1 MQKQRYF
8 KEPKMVFERKKYLDK
23 LIAKRGNGLVKI
35 ISGMRRVG
43 KTYLLTRLY
52 RDYLLESGV
61 SNTRIIIVEL
71 DLVENK
77 SLRKADN
84 LLKYIQKRTEDQ
96 SVNYYVFLDE
106 IQLVKDFHSL
116 LNSLLSRGNLD
127 VYVTGS
133 NSKFLSKD
141 IVTEFRGRSD
151 EIKLYPLTFAEVF
164 KHSSLSKEDAL
175 KEYLYFGGIPKVV
188 LADSEEEKIAL
199 LKNFFELTYIKDI
212 VERKKIEKE
221 SDLVKLTKTLASN
234 VGSLTNPQKLS
245 NTFISLSKAKISVYL
260 IEKYID
266 ALIDAF
272 LLKKATR
279 YSIKGKAYISAP
291 FKYYFQDLGIRNS
304 ILDFR
309 QFEPTHL
316 MENLIYNELISR
328 EYLVDVGVVE
338 KNVLNE
344 NGNGTRVKLEVD
356 FVANKGSKRLYIQ
369 SCYSI
374 EDLEKQRIEERPF
387 REIDDNFEKILV
399 VMNLPIRSYQTENGI
414 KIISLLY
421 FLLN

>member
-1 MQKQRYF
+1 
-8 KEPKMVFERKKYLDK
+8 MVFERKQYLDK
-23 LIAKRGNGLVKI
+23 LIAKQGNGLVKI

-43 KTYLLTRLY
+43 KTYLLTRLF
-52 RDYLLESGV
+52 RDYLLDSGV
-61 SNTRIIIVEL
+61 SNSRIIIVEL

-77 SLRKADN
+77 SLRKVES
-84 LLKYIQKRTEDQ
+84 LLKYIQKRIKDRT
-96 SVNYYVFLDE
+96 VNYYIFLDE

-141 IVTEFRGRSD
+141 IVTEFRGRSN

-164 KHSSLSKEDAL
+164 KHSKLSKEDTL
-175 KEYLYFGGIPKVV
+175 KDYLYFGGIPKVV
-188 LADSEEEKIAL
+188 LTKGEEYKIAL

-212 VERKKIEKE
+212 VERKKIENE
-221 SDLVKLTKTLASN
+221 VELVKITKTLATN
-234 VGSLTNPQKLS
+234 IGSLTNPQKIS
-245 NTFISLSKAKISVYL
+245 NTFLSLSKTKISVYL

-266 ALIDAF
+266 ALIDTF

-309 QFEPTHL
+309 QLEPTHL

-328 EYLVDVGVVE
+328 DYLVDVGVVE

-344 NGNGTRVKLEVD
+344 KGNGTRVKLEVD
-356 FVANKGSKRLYIQ
+356 FVANKGSKKLYIQ

-374 EDLEKQRIEERPF
+374 EDLDKQRIEERPF

-414 KIISLLY
+414 KIVSLFD
-421 FLLN
+421 FLLS

>member
-1 MQKQRYF
+1 
-8 KEPKMVFERKKYLDK
+8 MVFERKQYLDK
-23 LIAKRGNGLVKI
+23 LIAKQENGLVKI

-43 KTYLLTRLY
+43 KTYLLTRLF
-52 RDYLLESGV
+52 RDYLLDSGV
-61 SNTRIIIVEL
+61 SSTRIIIVEL

-77 SLRKADN
+77 TLRKAEN

-96 SVNYYVFLDE
+96 TVNYYIFLDE

-151 EIKLYPLTFAEVF
+151 EIKLYPLSFAEVF
-164 KHSSLSKEDAL
+164 KQSSLSKEDAL

-188 LADSEEEKIAL
+188 LANSEEDKIAL

-212 VERKKIEKE
+212 VERKKIENE
-221 SDLVKLTKTLASN
+221 VELVKLTKTLASN
-234 VGSLTNPQKLS
+234 IGSLTNPQKLS
-245 NTFISLSKAKISVYL
+245 NTFLSLSKTKISVYL

-374 EDLEKQRIEERPF
+374 EDLEKQKIEERPF

-414 KIISLLY
+414 KIISLLD

>member
-1 MQKQRYF
+1 
-8 KEPKMVFERKKYLDK
+8 MVFERKKYLDK
-23 LIAKRGNGLVKI
+23 LIAKQGNGLVKI

-43 KTYLLTRLY
+43 KTYLLTRLF
-52 RDYLLESGV
+52 RDYLLENGV

-77 SLRKADN
+77 TLRKAEN

-96 SVNYYVFLDE
+96 AVSYYIFLDE

-141 IVTEFRGRSD
+141 IVSEFRGRSD
-151 EIKLYPLTFAEVF
+151 EIKLYPLTFSEVF
-164 KHSSLSKEDAL
+164 KQSSLSKEDAL

-188 LADSEEEKIAL
+188 LAKTEEDKIAL

-221 SDLVKLTKTLASN
+221 AELVKLTKILASN
-234 VGSLTNPQKLS
+234 IGSLTNPQKLG
-245 NTFISLSKAKISVYL
+245 NTFLSLSKTRISIYL

-356 FVANKGSKRLYIQ
+356 FVANKGNKRLYIQ

-387 REIDDNFEKILV
+387 KEIDDNFEKILV
-399 VMNLPIRSYQTENGI
+399 VMNLPIRSYQTESGI
-414 KIISLLY
+414 KIISLFD

>member
-1 MQKQRYF
+1 
-8 KEPKMVFERKKYLDK
+8 MVFERKKYLDK

-35 ISGMRRVG
+35 ISGMQRVG
-43 KTYLLTRLY
+43 KTYLLTRLF

-127 VYVTGS
+127 IYVTGS

-164 KHSSLSKEDAL
+164 KHSSLSKEDTL

-212 VERKKIEKE
+212 VERKKIEKVSE
-221 SDLVKLTKTLASN
+221 LVKLTKTLASN
-234 VGSLTNPQKLS
+234 IGSLTNPQKLS
-245 NTFISLSKAKISVYL
+245 NTFLSLSKTKISVYL

-328 EYLVDVGVVE
+328 EYSVDVGVVE

-414 KIISLLY
+414 KIISLLD

>member
-1 MQKQRYF
+1 
-8 KEPKMVFERKKYLDK
+8 MVFERKKYLDK

-43 KTYLLTRLY
+43 KTYLLTRLF

-77 SLRKADN
+77 TLRKADN

-96 SVNYYVFLDE
+96 SVNYYVLLDE
-106 IQLVKDFHSL
+106 IQFVKDFHLL

-164 KHSSLSKEDAL
+164 KHNSLSKEDTL

-221 SDLVKLTKTLASN
+221 SELVKLTKTLASN
-234 VGSLTNPQKLS
+234 IGSLTNPQKLS
-245 NTFISLSKAKISVYL
+245 NTFLSLSKTKISVYL

-414 KIISLLY
+414 KIISLLD

>member
-1 MQKQRYF
+1 MI
-8 KEPKMVFERKKYLDK
+8 FERKQYLDK
-23 LIAKRGNGLVKI
+23 LIAKQGNGFVKI

-43 KTYLLTRLY
+43 KTYLLTRLF
-52 RDYLLESGV
+52 RDYLLDSGV
-61 SNTRIIIVEL
+61 SNSRIIIVEL

-77 SLRKADN
+77 TLRKGES
-84 LLKYIQKRTEDQ
+84 LLKYIQKRIEDQ
-96 SVNYYVFLDE
+96 TVNYYIFLDE
-106 IQLVKDFHSL
+106 IQLVKDFHLL

-164 KHSSLSKEDAL
+164 EHSRLSKEDAL
-175 KEYLYFGGIPKVV
+175 KDYLYFGGIPKVV
-188 LADSEEEKIAL
+188 LAKTEEDKIAL

-221 SDLVKLTKTLASN
+221 AELVKLTKTLASN
-234 VGSLTNPQKLS
+234 IGSLTNPQKLS
-245 NTFISLSKAKISVYL
+245 NTFLSLSKTKISVYL

-344 NGNGTRVKLEVD
+344 NGNGTRMKLEVD
-356 FVANKGSKRLYIQ
+356 FVANKGNKRLYIQ

-374 EDLEKQRIEERPF
+374 EDLDKQKIEERPF

-414 KIISLLY
+414 KIVSLFD
-421 FLLN
+421 FLLS

>member
-1 MQKQRYF
+1 M
-8 KEPKMVFERKKYLDK
+8 MVFERKKYLDK
-23 LIAKRGNGLVKI
+23 LIAKQGNGLVKI

-43 KTYLLTRLY
+43 KTYLLTRLF

-77 SLRKADN
+77 TLRKAEN
-84 LLKYIQKRTEDQ
+84 LLKYIQKRTDDQ
-96 SVNYYVFLDE
+96 TVNHYVFLDE
-106 IQLVKDFHSL
+106 IQLVKDFPFL
-116 LNSLLSRGNLD
+116 LNSLLSRENLD

-133 NSKFLSKD
+133 NSKFLAKD

-151 EIKLYPLTFAEVF
+151 EIKLYPLTYAEVF
-164 KHSSLSKEDAL
+164 KHSKLSKEDTL
-175 KEYLYFGGIPKVV
+175 KDYLYFGGIPKVV
-188 LADSEEEKIAL
+188 LANSEEEKIAL

-221 SDLVKLTKTLASN
+221 AELVKITKTLASN
-234 VGSLTNPQKLS
+234 IALLTNPQKLS
-245 NTFISLSKAKISVYL
+245 NTFLSLTNTKISVYL

-279 YSIKGKAYISAP
+279 YNIKGKAYISAP

-316 MENLIYNELISR
+316 MENLIYNQLISS

-356 FVANKGSKRLYIQ
+356 FVANKGNKRLYIQ
-369 SCYSI
+369 ACYSI
-374 EDLEKQRIEERPF
+374 EDLEKQKIEERPF

-414 KIISLLY
+414 KIVSLLD

>member
-1 MQKQRYF
+1 
-8 KEPKMVFERKKYLDK
+8 MVFERKQYLDK
-23 LIAKRGNGLVKI
+23 LIAKQENGLVKI

-43 KTYLLTRLY
+43 KTYLLTRLF
-52 RDYLLESGV
+52 RDYLLDSGV
-61 SNTRIIIVEL
+61 SSTRIIIVEL

-77 SLRKADN
+77 TLRKAEN

-96 SVNYYVFLDE
+96 TVNYYIFLDE

-151 EIKLYPLTFAEVF
+151 EIKLYPLSFAEVF
-164 KHSSLSKEDAL
+164 KQSSLSKEDAL

-188 LADSEEEKIAL
+188 LANSEEDKIAL
-199 LKNFFELTYIKDI
+199 LKNFIELTYIKDI
-212 VERKKIEKE
+212 VERKKIENE
-221 SDLVKLTKTLASN
+221 VELVKLTKTLASN
-234 VGSLTNPQKLS
+234 IGSLTNPQKLS
-245 NTFISLSKAKISVYL
+245 NTFLSLSKTKISVYL

-272 LLKKATR
+272 LLKKAIR
-279 YSIKGKAYISAP
+279 YNIKGKKYISAP

-304 ILDFR
+304 ILNFS

-316 MENLIYNELISR
+316 MENLIYNELILR

-356 FVANKGSKRLYIQ
+356 FVANKGNKRLYIQ

-374 EDLEKQRIEERPF
+374 EDLEKQKIEERPF

-414 KIISLLY
+414 KIISLLD

>member
-1 MQKQRYF
+1 
-8 KEPKMVFERKKYLDK
+8 MVFERKQYLDK
-23 LIAKRGNGLVKI
+23 LIAKQGNGLVKI

-43 KTYLLTRLY
+43 KTYLLTRLF
-52 RDYLLESGV
+52 RDYLLENEI

-77 SLRKADN
+77 TLRKAEN
-84 LLKYIQKRTEDQ
+84 LLKYILKRTEDQ
-96 SVNYYVFLDE
+96 TVNYYVFIDE

-151 EIKLYPLTFAEVF
+151 EIKLCPLTYAEVF
-164 KHSSLSKEDAL
+164 RHSSLSKEDTL

-188 LADSEEEKIAL
+188 LAKTEEDKIAL

-212 VERKKIEKE
+212 VERKKIENE
-221 SDLVKLTKTLASN
+221 AELVKLTKTLASN
-234 VGSLTNPQKLS
+234 IGSLTNPQKLS
-245 NTFISLSKAKISVYL
+245 NTFLSLSKTKISVYL

-266 ALIDAF
+266 TLIDAF
-272 LLKKATR
+272 LLKKAIR

-309 QFEPTHL
+309 QLEPTHL

-328 EYLVDVGVVE
+328 DYLVDVGVVE

-344 NGNGTRVKLEVD
+344 KGNGTRVKLEVD

-374 EDLEKQRIEERPF
+374 EDLNKQRIEERPF
-387 REIDDNFEKILV
+387 SEIDDNFEKILV

-414 KIISLLY
+414 KIISLLD
-421 FLLN
+421 FLLS

>member
-1 MQKQRYF
+1 
-8 KEPKMVFERKKYLDK
+8 MVFERKQYLDK
-23 LIAKRGNGLVKI
+23 LIAKQENGLVKI

-43 KTYLLTRLY
+43 KTYLLTRLF
-52 RDYLLESGV
+52 RDYLLDSGV
-61 SNTRIIIVEL
+61 SSTRIIIVEL

-77 SLRKADN
+77 TLRKAEN

-96 SVNYYVFLDE
+96 TVNYYIFLDE

-151 EIKLYPLTFAEVF
+151 EIKLYPLSFAEVF
-164 KHSSLSKEDAL
+164 KQSSLSKEDTL

-188 LADSEEEKIAL
+188 LANSEENKIAL

-212 VERKKIEKE
+212 VERKKIENE
-221 SDLVKLTKTLASN
+221 VELVKLTKTLASN
-234 VGSLTNPQKLS
+234 IGSLTNPQKLS
-245 NTFISLSKAKISVYL
+245 NTFLSLSKTKISVYL

-279 YSIKGKAYISAP
+279 YSIKGKTYISAP
-291 FKYYFQDLGIRNS
+291 FKYYFQDLRIRNS

-356 FVANKGSKRLYIQ
+356 FVANKGNKRLYIQ

-374 EDLEKQRIEERPF
+374 EDLEKQKIEERPF

-414 KIISLLY
+414 KIISLLD

>member
-1 MQKQRYF
+1 
-8 KEPKMVFERKKYLDK
+8 MVFERKKYLDK
-23 LIAKRGNGLVKI
+23 LIAKQGNGLVKI
-35 ISGMRRVG
+35 ISGMQRVG
-43 KTYLLTRLY
+43 KTYLLTRLF

-77 SLRKADN
+77 TLRKAKN
-84 LLKYIQKRTEDQ
+84 LLKYIQKRTDDQ
-96 SVNYYVFLDE
+96 TVNYYVFLEE
-106 IQLVKDFHSL
+106 IQLVKDFPFL

-127 VYVTGS
+127 VYVTGR
-133 NSKFLSKD
+133 NSKFLAKD

-151 EIKLYPLTFAEVF
+151 EIKLYPLTFSEVF
-164 KHSSLSKEDAL
+164 EHSKLSKEDTL
-175 KEYLYFGGIPKVV
+175 KDYLYFGGIPKVI
-188 LADSEEEKIAL
+188 LANTEEEKITL

-212 VERKKIEKE
+212 VERKKIENE
-221 SDLVKLTKTLASN
+221 AELVKITKTLASN
-234 VGSLTNPQKLS
+234 IGLLTNPHKLS
-245 NTFISLSKAKISVYL
+245 NTFLSLTKTKISVYL

-272 LLKKATR
+272 LLKKVTR
-279 YSIKGKAYISAP
+279 YNIKGKAYISAP

-316 MENLIYNELISR
+316 MENLIYNQLISS

-356 FVANKGSKRLYIQ
+356 FVANKGNKRLYIQ

-374 EDLEKQRIEERPF
+374 EDLEKQKIEVRPF

-414 KIISLLY
+414 KIVSLLD
-421 FLLN
+421 FLLS

>member
-1 MQKQRYF
+1 MR
-8 KEPKMVFERKKYLDK
+8 EKKLDK
-23 LIAKRGNGLVKI
+23 LIAKQGNGLVKI
-35 ISGMRRVG
+35 VSGMRRVG
-43 KTYLLTRLY
+43 KTYLLTRLF

-77 SLRKADN
+77 TLRKAGN
-84 LLKYIQKRTEDQ
+84 LLKYIQKITADQ
-96 SVNYYVFLDE
+96 NVNYYIFLDE
-106 IQLVKDFHSL
+106 IQLVKDFLFL
-116 LNSLLSRGNLD
+116 LNSLLSLGNLD
-127 VYVTGS
+127 VYVTCS
-133 NSKFLSKD
+133 SSKFLAKD

-164 KHSSLSKEDAL
+164 KHSKLSKEDTL
-175 KEYLYFGGIPKVV
+175 KDYLYFGGIPKVV
-188 LADSEEEKIAL
+188 IANTEEEKIAL

-221 SDLVKLTKTLASN
+221 VELVKITKTLASN
-234 VGSLTNPQKLS
+234 IGSLTNPQKLS
-245 NTFISLSKAKISVYL
+245 NAFLSLTKTKISVYL

-316 MENLIYNELISR
+316 MENLIYNQLISS

-344 NGNGTRVKLEVD
+344 NGNGTRVKIEVD
-356 FVANKGSKRLYIQ
+356 FVANKGNKRLYIQ

-374 EDLEKQRIEERPF
+374 EDLEKQKIEERPF
-387 REIDDNFEKILV
+387 REIDDNFEKVLV

-414 KIISLLY
+414 KIVSLID
-421 FLLN
+421 FLLNY

>member
-1 MQKQRYF
+1 
-8 KEPKMVFERKKYLDK
+8 MVFERKKYLDK
-23 LIAKRGNGLVKI
+23 LIAKQGNGLVKI

-43 KTYLLTRLY
+43 KTYLLTRLF
-52 RDYLLESGV
+52 RDYLLEIGI

-77 SLRKADN
+77 TLRKAEN
-84 LLKYIQKRTEDQ
+84 LLKYIQKRTDDQ
-96 SVNYYVFLDE
+96 TVNYYVFLDE
-106 IQLVKDFHSL
+106 IQLVKDFPFL

-133 NSKFLSKD
+133 NSKFLAKD

-164 KHSSLSKEDAL
+164 KHSKLSKEDTL
-175 KEYLYFGGIPKVV
+175 KDYLYFGGIPKVV
-188 LADSEEEKIAL
+188 LANTEEEKIAL

-212 VERKKIEKE
+212 VERKKIESE
-221 SDLVKLTKTLASN
+221 VELVKITKTLASN
-234 VGSLTNPQKLS
+234 IGSLNNPQKLS
-245 NTFISLSKAKISVYL
+245 NTFLSLTKTKISVYL

-279 YSIKGKAYISAP
+279 YNIKGNVYISAP

-316 MENLIYNELISR
+316 MENLIYNQLISS

-338 KNVLNE
+338 KNVLNQ

-356 FVANKGSKRLYIQ
+356 FVANKGNKRLYIQ

-374 EDLEKQRIEERPF
+374 EDLEKQKIEERPF

-399 VMNLPIRSYQTENGI
+399 VMNLPIRSYQTEDGI
-414 KIISLLY
+414 KIISLSD

>member
-1 MQKQRYF
+1 
-8 KEPKMVFERKKYLDK
+8 MVFERKQYLDK
-23 LIAKRGNGLVKI
+23 LIAKQGNGLVKI

-43 KTYLLTRLY
+43 KTYLLTRLF
-52 RDYLLESGV
+52 RDYLLENKV

-77 SLRKADN
+77 TLRKAEN
-84 LLKYIQKRTEDQ
+84 LLKYILKRTEDQ
-96 SVNYYVFLDE
+96 TVNYYVFIDE

-164 KHSSLSKEDAL
+164 RHSSLSKEDTL

-188 LADSEEEKIAL
+188 LAKTEEDKIAL

-212 VERKKIEKE
+212 VERKKIENE
-221 SDLVKLTKTLASN
+221 AELVKLTKTLASN
-234 VGSLTNPQKLS
+234 IGSLTNPQKLS
-245 NTFISLSKAKISVYL
+245 YTFLSLSKTKISVYL

-272 LLKKATR
+272 LLKKAIR

-328 EYLVDVGVVE
+328 DYLVDVGVVE

-344 NGNGTRVKLEVD
+344 KGNGTRVKLEVD

-374 EDLEKQRIEERPF
+374 EDLDKQRIEERPF
-387 REIDDNFEKILV
+387 SEIDDNFEKILV

-414 KIISLLY
+414 KIISLLD
-421 FLLN
+421 FLLS

>member
-1 MQKQRYF
+1 
-8 KEPKMVFERKKYLDK
+8 MVFERKQYLGK
-23 LIAKRGNGLVKI
+23 LIAKQGNGLVKI

-43 KTYLLTRLY
+43 KTYLLTRLF
-52 RDYLLESGV
+52 RDYLLENEV

-71 DLVENK
+71 DLIENK
-77 SLRKADN
+77 TLRKAEN
-84 LLKYIQKRTEDQ
+84 LLKYILKRTEDQ
-96 SVNYYVFLDE
+96 TVNYYVFLDE

-164 KHSSLSKEDAL
+164 RHSSLSKEDTL

-188 LADSEEEKIAL
+188 LAKTEEDKIAL

-212 VERKKIEKE
+212 VERKKIENE
-221 SDLVKLTKTLASN
+221 AELVKLTKTLASN
-234 VGSLTNPQKLS
+234 IGSLTNPQKLS
-245 NTFISLSKAKISVYL
+245 NTFLSLSKTKISVYL

-272 LLKKATR
+272 LLKKAIR

-309 QFEPTHL
+309 QLEPTHL

-328 EYLVDVGVVE
+328 DYLVDVGVVE

-344 NGNGTRVKLEVD
+344 RGNGTRVKLEVD

-374 EDLEKQRIEERPF
+374 EDLDKQRIEERPF
-387 REIDDNFEKILV
+387 SEIDDNFEKIIV

-414 KIISLLY
+414 KIVSLLD
-421 FLLN
+421 FLMS

>member
-1 MQKQRYF
+1 
-8 KEPKMVFERKKYLDK
+8 MVFERNKYLDK
-23 LIAKRGNGLVKI
+23 LIAKQGNGLVKI

-43 KTYLLTRLY
+43 KTYLLTRLF
-52 RDYLLESGV
+52 RDYLLENGV

-77 SLRKADN
+77 SLRKAEN
-84 LLKYIQKRTEDQ
+84 LLKYIQKRTEDK
-96 SVNYYVFLDE
+96 SINYYVFLDE

-116 LNSLLSRGNLD
+116 LNSLLSRENLD

-188 LADSEEEKIAL
+188 LAKTEEDKIAL

-212 VERKKIEKE
+212 VERQKIEKE
-221 SDLVKLTKTLASN
+221 VELVKLTRTLASN
-234 VGSLTNPQKLS
+234 IGSLTNPQKLS
-245 NTFISLSKAKISVYL
+245 NTFLSLSKTKISVYL

-304 ILDFR
+304 IIDFR

-328 EYLVDVGVVE
+328 EYLVDIGVVE
-338 KNVLNE
+338 KNVLKE

-356 FVANKGSKRLYIQ
+356 FVANKGNKRLYIQ

-387 REIDDNFEKILV
+387 KEIDDNFEKILV
-399 VMNLPIRSYQTENGI
+399 VMDLPIRSYQTESGI
-414 KIISLLY
+414 KIISLFD

>member
-1 MQKQRYF
+1 
-8 KEPKMVFERKKYLDK
+8 MVFERKQYLDK
-23 LIAKRGNGLVKI
+23 LIAKQGNGLVKI

-43 KTYLLTRLY
+43 KTYLLTRLF
-52 RDYLLESGV
+52 RDYLLDSGV
-61 SNTRIIIVEL
+61 SNSKIIIVEL

-77 SLRKADN
+77 SLRKAES
-84 LLKYIQKRTEDQ
+84 LLKYIQKRIEDQ
-96 SVNYYVFLDE
+96 TVNYYIFLDE

-151 EIKLYPLTFAEVF
+151 EIKLYPLSFAEVF
-164 KHSSLSKEDAL
+164 KQSSLSKEDAL

-188 LADSEEEKIAL
+188 LANSEEDKIAL

-212 VERKKIEKE
+212 VERKKIENE
-221 SDLVKLTKTLASN
+221 AELVKLTKTLASN
-234 VGSLTNPQKLS
+234 IGALTNPQKLS
-245 NTFISLSKAKISVYL
+245 NTFLSLSKTKISVYL

-356 FVANKGSKRLYIQ
+356 FVANKGNKRLYIQ

-374 EDLEKQRIEERPF
+374 EDLEKQKIEERLF

-414 KIISLLY
+414 KIISLLD
-421 FLLN
+421 FLLS

>member
-1 MQKQRYF
+1 M
-8 KEPKMVFERKKYLDK
+8 
-23 LIAKRGNGLVKI
+23 
-35 ISGMRRVG
+35 
-43 KTYLLTRLY
+43 
-52 RDYLLESGV
+52 
-61 SNTRIIIVEL
+61 VEL
-71 DLVENK
+71 KDT
-77 SLRKADN
+77 
-84 LLKYIQKRTEDQ
+84 LLMPNTK
-96 SVNYYVFLDE
+96 FPM
-106 IQLVKDFHSL
+106 
-116 LNSLLSRGNLD
+116 RGNLPNKEPEFLKRWEEMD
-127 VYVTGS
+127 LYNKILEKNAGKPSYVLHDGPPYA
-133 NSKFLSKD
+133 NGNIHIGHALNK
-141 IVTEFRGRSD
+141 I
-151 EIKLYPLTFAEVF
+151 
-164 KHSSLSKEDAL
+164 L

-188 LADSEEEKIAL
+188 LANTEEDKIAL

-212 VERKKIEKE
+212 VERKKIENE
-221 SDLVKLTKTLASN
+221 AELIKLTKTLASN
-234 VGSLTNPQKLS
+234 TGSLTNPQKLS
-245 NTFISLSKAKISVYL
+245 NTFLSLSKTKISVYL

-272 LLKKATR
+272 LLKKAIR

-328 EYLVDVGVVE
+328 DYLVDVGVVE

-356 FVANKGSKRLYIQ
+356 FVANKGNKRLYIQ

-374 EDLEKQRIEERPF
+374 EDLEKQKIEERPF

-414 KIISLLY
+414 KIISLLD

>member
-1 MQKQRYF
+1 
-8 KEPKMVFERKKYLDK
+8 MVFERKQYLDK
-23 LIAKRGNGLVKI
+23 LIAKQENGLVKI

-43 KTYLLTRLY
+43 KTYLLTRLF
-52 RDYLLESGV
+52 RDYLLDSGV
-61 SNTRIIIVEL
+61 SSTRIIIVEL

-77 SLRKADN
+77 TLRKAEN

-96 SVNYYVFLDE
+96 TVNYYIFLDE

-151 EIKLYPLTFAEVF
+151 EIKLYPLSFAEVF
-164 KHSSLSKEDAL
+164 KQSSLSKEDAL

-188 LADSEEEKIAL
+188 LANSEEDKIAL

-212 VERKKIEKE
+212 VERKKIENE
-221 SDLVKLTKTLASN
+221 VELVKLTKTLASN
-234 VGSLTNPQKLS
+234 IGSLTNPQKLS
-245 NTFISLSKAKISVYL
+245 NTFLSLSKTKISVYL

-279 YSIKGKAYISAP
+279 YSIKSKAYISAP

-356 FVANKGSKRLYIQ
+356 FVANKGNKRLYIQ

-374 EDLEKQRIEERPF
+374 EDLEKQKIEERPF

-414 KIISLLY
+414 KIISLLD

>member
-1 MQKQRYF
+1 
-8 KEPKMVFERKKYLDK
+8 MVFERKQYLDK
-23 LIAKRGNGLVKI
+23 LIAKQENGLVKI

-43 KTYLLTRLY
+43 KTYLLTRLF
-52 RDYLLESGV
+52 RDYLLDSGV
-61 SNTRIIIVEL
+61 SSTRIIIVEL

-77 SLRKADN
+77 TLRKAEN

-96 SVNYYVFLDE
+96 TVNYYIFLDE

-151 EIKLYPLTFAEVF
+151 EIKLYPLSFAEVF
-164 KHSSLSKEDAL
+164 KQSSLSKEDAL

-188 LADSEEEKIAL
+188 LANSEEDKIAL

-212 VERKKIEKE
+212 VERKKIENE
-221 SDLVKLTKTLASN
+221 AELVKLTKTLASN
-234 VGSLTNPQKLS
+234 IGALTNPQKLS
-245 NTFISLSKAKISVYL
+245 NTFLSLSKTKISVYL

-356 FVANKGSKRLYIQ
+356 FVANKGNKRLYIQ

-374 EDLEKQRIEERPF
+374 EDLEKQKIEERLF

-414 KIISLLY
+414 KIISLLD
-421 FLLN
+421 FLLS

>member
-1 MQKQRYF
+1 
-8 KEPKMVFERKKYLDK
+8 MVFERKRYLDK
-23 LIAKRGNGLVKI
+23 LIAKQGNGLVKI

-43 KTYLLTRLY
+43 KTYLLTRLF
-52 RDYLLESGV
+52 RDYLLDSGV
-61 SNTRIIIVEL
+61 SNSRIIIVEL

-77 SLRKADN
+77 SLRKAEN
-84 LLKYIQKRTEDQ
+84 LLKYIQKRIEDQ
-96 SVNYYVFLDE
+96 TVKYYVFLDE

-164 KHSSLSKEDAL
+164 KHSSISKEDAL
-175 KEYLYFGGIPKVV
+175 KDYLYFGGIPKVV
-188 LADSEEEKIAL
+188 LAKTEEDKIAL

-221 SDLVKLTKTLASN
+221 DELVKLTKTLASII
-234 VGSLTNPQKLS
+234 GSLTNPQKLS
-245 NTFISLSKAKISVYL
+245 NTFLSLSKTKISVYL

-338 KNVLNE
+338 KNVLKE

-356 FVANKGSKRLYIQ
+356 FVANKGNKRLYIQ

-374 EDLEKQRIEERPF
+374 EDLEKQKIEERPF

-414 KIISLLY
+414 KIISLLD

>member
-1 MQKQRYF
+1 MEF
-8 KEPKMVFERKKYLDK
+8 KMVFERKQYLDK
-23 LIAKRGNGLVKI
+23 LIAKQENGLVKI

-43 KTYLLTRLY
+43 KTYLLTRLF
-52 RDYLLESGV
+52 RDYLLDSGV
-61 SNTRIIIVEL
+61 SSTRIIIVEL

-77 SLRKADN
+77 TLRKAEN

-96 SVNYYVFLDE
+96 TVNYYIFLDE

-151 EIKLYPLTFAEVF
+151 EIKLYPLSFAEVF
-164 KHSSLSKEDAL
+164 KQSSLSKEDAL

-188 LADSEEEKIAL
+188 LANSEEDKIAL

-212 VERKKIEKE
+212 VERKKIENE
-221 SDLVKLTKTLASN
+221 AELVKLTKTLASN
-234 VGSLTNPQKLS
+234 IGALTNPQKLS
-245 NTFISLSKAKISVYL
+245 NTFLSLSKTKISVYL

-356 FVANKGSKRLYIQ
+356 FVANKGNKRLYIQ

-374 EDLEKQRIEERPF
+374 EDLEKQKIEERLF

-414 KIISLLY
+414 EIISLLD
-421 FLLN
+421 FLLS

>member
-1 MQKQRYF
+1 
-8 KEPKMVFERKKYLDK
+8 MVFERKQYLDK
-23 LIAKRGNGLVKI
+23 LIAKQENGLVKI

-43 KTYLLTRLY
+43 KTYLLTRLF
-52 RDYLLESGV
+52 RDYLLDSGV
-61 SNTRIIIVEL
+61 SSTRIIIVEL

-77 SLRKADN
+77 TLRKAEN

-96 SVNYYVFLDE
+96 TVNYYIFLDE

-151 EIKLYPLTFAEVF
+151 EIKLYPLSFAEVF
-164 KHSSLSKEDAL
+164 KQSSLSKEDAL

-188 LADSEEEKIAL
+188 LANSEEDKIAL

-212 VERKKIEKE
+212 VERKKIENE
-221 SDLVKLTKTLASN
+221 AELVKLTKTLASN
-234 VGSLTNPQKLS
+234 IGALTNPQKLS
-245 NTFISLSKAKISVYL
+245 NTFLSLSKTKISVYL

-356 FVANKGSKRLYIQ
+356 FVANKGNKRLYIQ

-374 EDLEKQRIEERPF
+374 EDLEKQKIEERLF

-414 KIISLLY
+414 EIISLLD
-421 FLLN
+421 FLLS

>member
-1 MQKQRYF
+1 
-8 KEPKMVFERKKYLDK
+8 MVFERKKYLDK

-43 KTYLLTRLY
+43 KTYLLTRLF

-116 LNSLLSRGNLD
+116 LNSLISRGNLD

-164 KHSSLSKEDAL
+164 KHSCLSKEDAL

-234 VGSLTNPQKLS
+234 IGSLTNPQKLS
-245 NTFISLSKAKISVYL
+245 NTFISLSKTKISVYL

-272 LLKKATR
+272 LLKKVTR

-414 KIISLLY
+414 KIISLLD
-421 FLLN
+421 FLLD

>member
-1 MQKQRYF
+1 
-8 KEPKMVFERKKYLDK
+8 MVFERKKYLDK
-23 LIAKRGNGLVKI
+23 LISKQGNGLVKI

-43 KTYLLTRLY
+43 KTYLLTRLF
-52 RDYLLESGV
+52 RDYLLENEV

-77 SLRKADN
+77 TLRKAEN
-84 LLKYIQKRTEDQ
+84 LLKYIQKRTEDK

-127 VYVTGS
+127 VYVAGS

-151 EIKLYPLTFAEVF
+151 EIKLYPLTFAEIF

-188 LADSEEEKIAL
+188 LAKTEEDKIAL

-221 SDLVKLTKTLASN
+221 AELVKLTKTLASN
-234 VGSLTNPQKLS
+234 IGSLTNPQKLS
-245 NTFISLSKAKISVYL
+245 NTFLSLSKTKISVYL

-266 ALIDAF
+266 TLIDAF
-272 LLKKATR
+272 LLKKAIR

-356 FVANKGSKRLYIQ
+356 FVANKGNKRLYIQ

-387 REIDDNFEKILV
+387 KEIDDNFEKILV
-399 VMNLPIRSYQTENGI
+399 VMNLPIRSYQTESGI
-414 KIISLLY
+414 KIISLFD

>member
-1 MQKQRYF
+1 MEF
-8 KEPKMVFERKKYLDK
+8 KMVFERKQYLDK
-23 LIAKRGNGLVKI
+23 LIAKQENGLVKI

-43 KTYLLTRLY
+43 KTYLLTRLF
-52 RDYLLESGV
+52 RDYLLDSGV
-61 SNTRIIIVEL
+61 SSTRIIIVEL

-77 SLRKADN
+77 TLRKAEN

-96 SVNYYVFLDE
+96 TVNYYIFLDE

-151 EIKLYPLTFAEVF
+151 EIKLYPLSFAEVF
-164 KHSSLSKEDAL
+164 KQSSLSKEDAL

-188 LADSEEEKIAL
+188 LANSEEDKIAL

-212 VERKKIEKE
+212 VERKKIENE
-221 SDLVKLTKTLASN
+221 AELVKLTKTLASN
-234 VGSLTNPQKLS
+234 IGALTNPQKLS
-245 NTFISLSKAKISVYL
+245 NTFLSLSKTKISVYL

-356 FVANKGSKRLYIQ
+356 FVANKGNKRLYIQ

-374 EDLEKQRIEERPF
+374 EDLEKQKIEERLF

-414 KIISLLY
+414 KIISLLD
-421 FLLN
+421 FLLS

>member
-1 MQKQRYF
+1 
-8 KEPKMVFERKKYLDK
+8 MVFERKKYLDK

-84 LLKYIQKRTEDQ
+84 LLKHIQKRTEDQ

-234 VGSLTNPQKLS
+234 IGSLTNPQKLS
-245 NTFISLSKAKISVYL
+245 NTFISLSKTKISVYL

-414 KIISLLY
+414 KIISLLD
-421 FLLN
+421 FLLD

>member
-1 MQKQRYF
+1 
-8 KEPKMVFERKKYLDK
+8 MVFERKKYLDK
-23 LIAKRGNGLVKI
+23 LIAKQGNSLVKI

-43 KTYLLTRLY
+43 KTYLLTRLF

-77 SLRKADN
+77 TLRKAEN
-84 LLKYIQKRTEDQ
+84 LLKYIQKRTDDQ
-96 SVNYYVFLDE
+96 TVNYYVFLDE
-106 IQLVKDFHSL
+106 IQLVKDFPFL
-116 LNSLLSRGNLD
+116 LNSLLSRRNLD

-133 NSKFLSKD
+133 NSKFLAKD

-164 KHSSLSKEDAL
+164 KHSKLSKEDTL
-175 KEYLYFGGIPKVV
+175 KDYLYFGGIPKVV
-188 LADSEEEKIAL
+188 LANTEEEKIAL

-212 VERKKIEKE
+212 VERKKIKNEVE
-221 SDLVKLTKTLASN
+221 LVKITKTLASN
-234 VGSLTNPQKLS
+234 IGSLTNPQKLS
-245 NTFISLSKAKISVYL
+245 NTFLSLTKTKISVYL
-260 IEKYID
+260 IEKCID

-272 LLKKATR
+272 LLKKSTR
-279 YSIKGKAYISAP
+279 YNIKSKAYISAP

-316 MENLIYNELISR
+316 MENLIYNQLISS

-356 FVANKGSKRLYIQ
+356 FVVNKGNKRLYIQ

-374 EDLEKQRIEERPF
+374 EDLEKQKIEERPF
-387 REIDDNFEKILV
+387 REIDDNFEKVLV

-414 KIISLLY
+414 KIVSLID
-421 FLLN
+421 FLLNY